1 MASIP
6 NPQEND
12 SHAARVLP
20 WLLGGVGFCIFL
32 GVYAVQSLLPY
43 FRHLFHA
50 SAGQVS
56 LTVSAATIAVAL
68 AAPFVG
74 IAIDRW
80 HRRHTIVV
88 ALFALAVT
96 GLLAATATSL
106 QTLEFWRFAQGL
118 FVPLAYVAT
127 LSYIKESVPAG
138 RVGSTTAA
146 FVTGNVLGGYTGRAL
161 TGGFAQ
167 QLGWAPSYAL
177 LGALGLVG
185 AILVLWKLPHAHRE
199 RPPHLGL
206 AGMKQWWPMLRTPML
221 LAIFAAGFNTL
232 FVQVAMFTYVNF
244 HLAAAPYNLG
254 SGALASIFAVYLL
267 GVVVTP
273 QAGKL
278 IDRFGY
284 RLVFFGAT
292 ATALAG
298 VLLTLAP
305 PLWAVVTG
313 LAVCASGVFVCQS
326 AATSSLG
333 MAAGPRHSLASGLYL
348 TFYYLGG
355 SVGGALPGVFWQSGG
370 WFSCVLLVGA
380 LQIVTMAIAWVFW
393 PRHEARTGAPGRGE
407 AKTGLVEA

>member
-1 MASIP
+1 MTDPSASI
-6 NPQEND
+6 D
-12 SHAARVLP
+12 TAAPPRALP

-43 FRHLFHA
+43 FRQLFHA

-56 LTVSAATIAVAL
+56 LTVSAATAAVAL

-74 IAIDRW
+74 LAIDRYT
-80 HRRHTIVV
+80 RKSTIVV
-88 ALFALAVT
+88 ALFGLAVT

-106 QTLEFWRFAQGL
+106 QTLEAWRFAQGL

-127 LSYIKESVPAG
+127 LSYIKESCAAG
-138 RVGSTTAA
+138 KAGSTTAA
-146 FVTGNVLGGYTGRAL
+146 FVTGTVLGGYTGRAL
-161 TGGFAQ
+161 TGGLVQ
-167 QLGWAPSYAL
+167 HLGWSPSYAL
-177 LGALGLVG
+177 LGLLGLLG
-185 AILVLWKLPHAHRE
+185 AVLVLWKLPHARRE
-199 RPPHLGL
+199 RPAHLGL
-206 AGMKQWWPMLRTPML
+206 AGAKHWGPMLRTPML

-244 HLAAAPYNLG
+244 HLSAAPYRLG
-254 SGALASIFAVYLL
+254 PGQLASIFAVYLL
-267 GVVVTP
+267 GLIVTP

-292 ATALAG
+292 ATALLG
-298 VLLTLAP
+298 VLITLAP

-313 LAVCASGVFVCQS
+313 LAVCACGVFVCQS

-333 MAAGPRHSLASGLYL
+333 FAAGPRHSMASGLYL

-355 SVGGALPGVFWQSGG
+355 SVGGALPGVFWRGGG
-370 WFSCVLLVGA
+370 WWACVGLVAA
-380 LQIVTMAIAWVFW
+380 LQLASMAIAWNFW
-393 PRHEARTGAPGRGE
+393 PRHEAPSQRLAPGN
-407 AKTGLVEA
+407 A